1 MGRTPGRD
9 GRPFEGWDAA
19 ELFRLAFP
27 DDPGGVMRAADG
39 EEPGNRLLL
48 ARWEAAVELARRAL
62 SEPLSRTAPLGSAAD
77 VFARYRYLIGDSP
90 VELFLAVLLD
100 VKHRG
105 MGEARVS
112 TGILNGSLIHPREV
126 FAPAIRERAAAV
138 IVVHNHPSG
147 DPSPSPED
155 REATRRL
162 RAAGEIVGIPLLDHV
177 IIGERLF
184 YSFREEADW

>member
-1 MGRTPGRD
+1 MAKLPGRD
-9 GRPFEGWDAA
+9 GRPFEGADEE

-27 DDPGGVMRAADG
+27 EDPGGVRRAARG
-39 EEPGNRLLL
+39 EGPGDRLLL
-48 ARWEAAVELARRAL
+48 ARWEAAVELARRTL
-62 SEPLSRTAPLGSAAD
+62 SAPLPRPAPLRSAED

-90 VELFLAVLLD
+90 VEVFLAVLLD

-147 DPSPSPED
+147 DPAPSAED

-162 RAAGEIVGIPLLDHV
+162 RTAGEIVGIPLLDHV
-177 IIGERLF
+177 IIGERSF